1 MPNKYGYGK
10 RTFTRMRYLLP
21 SSWGFIS
28 VVSVFDSNLQG
39 NVYEPYLETNKYT
52 IKLWQSFGFM
62 LHHLNSLENLS
73 SIYQDNRKKF
83 LNVFAIFSSG

>member
-10 RTFTRMRYLLP
+10 PTFTRMRYLLP